1 MFFTEGQ
8 TALIEPERCRR
19 ILIFGDIHGDLAS
32 LKAGLAAADSEDLVV
47 FLGDYA
53 DRGPHGVEVIDM
65 VHRRLADEPERTIAL
80 KGNHEDYS
88 DAGEPMFH
96 PCDLVSEARLKRGSW
111 QAYFPFFQEFVGQLF
126 LTAVIPG
133 FALCVHAGVNS
144 RLRSQEQLPEPDA
157 DLETAFLWNDP
168 VPASGEHVS
177 IRGIGQTFGPD
188 ISLAVCQS
196 LSVRHI
202 IRSHEPRKAA
212 QGPHS
217 EHDGRVL
224 TTSTTTAYGG
234 VPSILRLETADL
246 PAFDPLS
253 DNVVEYLV

>member
-1 MFFTEGQ
+1 MFFREGQ
-8 TALIEPERCRR
+8 TARIDPQGCRR

-32 LKAGLAAADSEDLVV
+32 LEAGLALADSEDLVV

-53 DRGPHGVEVIDM
+53 DRGPEGVEVIDR
-65 VHRRLADEPERTIAL
+65 VFRRLADEPERTIAL

-88 DAGEPMFH
+88 EHGEPKFH

-111 QAYFPFFQEFVGQLF
+111 QSYFPFFQEFVGRLC

-144 RLRSQEQLPEPDA
+144 RLHSQNQLPEPDA

-177 IRGIGQTFGPD
+177 IRGVGQSFGPD
-188 ISLAVCQS
+188 ISATVCEA

-212 QGPHS
+212 QRPHS
-217 EHDGRVL
+217 EHDGRVI
-224 TTSTTTAYGG
+224 TTSATKVYGG
-234 VPSILRLETADL
+234 VPSLLCLETADL
-246 PAFDPLS
+246 PACNLLGDS
-253 DNVVEYLV
+253 VVTYLT